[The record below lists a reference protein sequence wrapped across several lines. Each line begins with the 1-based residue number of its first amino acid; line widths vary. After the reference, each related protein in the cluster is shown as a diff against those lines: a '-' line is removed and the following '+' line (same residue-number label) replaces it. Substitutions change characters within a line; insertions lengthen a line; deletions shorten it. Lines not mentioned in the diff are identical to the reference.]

1 MDTDEY
7 RLTERRAKWT
17 GSENDEPGDDRSH
30 AAMMYLLGMLAATAC
45 GSAFV
50 IGGMLAGANGF
61 GAVMQAG
68 AVPAAAL
75 LWALALSRLQRPGE
89 GNRWPDESD
98 PRNGF
103 DR

>member
-1 MDTDEY
+1 MDIDED

-17 GSENDEPGDDRSH
+17 DRDDEPPAPRSQS
-30 AAMMYLLGMLAATAC
+30 ALIYLLGMLAATAC

-50 IGGMLAGANGF
+50 AGGMLAGADGF
-61 GAVMQAG
+61 GAILLAG

-75 LWALALSRLQRPGE
+75 LWALALAKLQRPGE

-98 PRNGF
+98 PRQDF
-103 DR
+103 YR